1 MVIMVLGD
9 PDYFS
14 IFCETIKE
22 WNVDGA
28 YGNGILLFCLNGKLY
43 PPEIVNATLKCEV
56 WPLREKLRNIAQ
68 DEQMYSMEKEKA
80 FIEMFNV
87 TFPDFLEDESCNN
100 DYRFEISPYALEDY
114 HCFAFA
120 VSNGKSVRILAAK
133 LNYNKEVSRHELNNI
148 EVNEVYISHEE
159 LEKIASG
166 LEGF

>member
-9 PDYFS
+9 PAYFS
-14 IFCETIKE
+14 IFCEIIKE
-22 WNVDGA
+22 WNVDDTF
-28 YGNGILLFCLNGKLY
+28 GNGILLFCLNGKLY

-56 WPLREKLRNIAQ
+56 RHLREKLRNIAQ

-159 LEKIASG
+159 LERIASG

>member
-28 YGNGILLFCLNGKLY
+28 YGNGILLFCLNGQLY
-43 PPEIVNATLKCEV
+43 PPEIMSTLLNCEV